1 MVVSSI
7 GKARVHVFGT
17 GENVK

>member
-17 GENVK
+17 RENVK